1 MVSSLRI
8 KFRKVGS
15 LQFISHLDL
24 CRTMKTT
31 LIRAGIP
38 IWYTEGFN
46 PHPKMVFGLPLS
58 IGAQSECEYLDIRIV
73 EDVSCEEVMDRLNA
87 AVTDEMRI
95 LDVYPQDM
103 KFSAIAW
110 AEYRMD
116 FAGDVSSA
124 ADILDRPYMITKRSK
139 SGDKEVDMVP
149 YIRSCIFEGS
159 TVRAVM
165 AASSD
170 NYCNPEYLAA
180 AISQRTG
187 VVDYEIL
194 RTAVLLAD
202 GETNFH

>member
-58 IGAQSECEYLDIRIV
+58 IGAQSECEYLDIRLV
-73 EDVSCEEVMDRLNA
+73 EDMSCQEVMDRLNG

-95 LDVYPQDM
+95 LAVYPQDM

-110 AEYRMD
+110 AEYRLD
-116 FAGDVSSA
+116 FAGDVSAA

-149 YIRSCIFEGS
+149 FIRSCTFEGN
-159 TVRAVM
+159 TVRAVI

-170 NYCNPEYLAA
+170 NYCNPEYLAG
-180 AISQRTG
+180 AIAERAG
-187 VVDYEIL
+187 IADYDIL
-194 RTAVLLAD
+194 RTAVYLAD
-202 GETNFH
+202 GETPFH